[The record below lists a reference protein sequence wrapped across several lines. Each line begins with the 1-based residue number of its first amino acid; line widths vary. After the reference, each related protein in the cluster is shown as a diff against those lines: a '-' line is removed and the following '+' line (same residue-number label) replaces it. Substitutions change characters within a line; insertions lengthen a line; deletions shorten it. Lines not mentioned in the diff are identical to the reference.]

1 MKAPTAT
8 GSGKGLP
15 TTRRG
20 RETRAAIVDAAA
32 ALMYEHGVHATSL
45 DAVLSACGAGK
56 SQLYHYFADKTD
68 LVDAVINRQLDRI
81 IANQPALNHLDSW
94 MGIDTWIAQVLD
106 AQSTPGGPFACPLAA
121 IAAELR
127 YDEALRPSLDAAFRK
142 LQGHL
147 VQGLT
152 TMQRRGELSVDAD
165 PEGLASMMFAAM
177 QGGTL
182 LGWIHRDI
190 TPLQKSISAAMETL
204 RSHAAVHSRMVTATD
219 SGV

>member
-1 MKAPTAT
+1 M

-20 RETRAAIVDAAA
+20 RKTRAAIVDAAA
-32 ALMYEHGVHATSL
+32 ELMYEHGVHATSL
-45 DAVLSACGAGK
+45 DAVLAACGAGK
-56 SQLYHYFADKTD
+56 SQFYHYFAGKSE
-68 LVDAVINRQLDRI
+68 LVDAVVNRQLERI
-81 IANQPALNHLDSW
+81 IASQPGLHHLDSW
-94 MGIDTWIAQVLD
+94 MGIETWIAQILD

-127 YDEALRPSLDAAFRK
+127 YDEALRPSVDAAFGK

-152 TMQRRGELSVDAD
+152 TMQRRGELSADAD
-165 PEGLASMMFAAM
+165 PEGLASMMFAAL

-190 TPLQKSISAAMETL
+190 KPLRQAIAAAMETL
-204 RSHAAVHSRMVTATD
+204 RGHAAIHA
-219 SGV
+219 